1 MKKLAWHTEQR
12 KVNELIPWEGN
23 PRQMTEKQAQDLKKS
38 LEKMNL
44 MSIPV
49 IDTDN
54 KIISGF
60 FKDVDL

>member
-54 KIISGF
+54 KIISGS